1 MLRHD
6 KTIYIGFLLAI
17 VFFAAGCAPSAPL
30 AISLALKVPTVPLNI
45 GAGTKVYPTVL
56 DQRQDEI
63 LGYRAKDI
71 RLGYEKRFR
80 HWYVD
85 LGPISVSED
94 VGTVILKSL
103 KDGLSSLGFET
114 LTTPERS
121 VSKLEVAIQHLRH
134 EVVGKPGLNGLCC
147 TNYANFS
154 GTITVKIYKDTTL
167 LYAMRYDNSRE
178 HTYNHLRAS
187 DSSWFEEN
195 FNAVVSYLMGQ
206 LLADLELIKALRE

>member
-134 EVVGKPGLNGLCC
+134 EVVDKSGLNHS
-147 TNYANFS
+147 NFR
-154 GTITVKIYKDTTL
+154 GILTGKVYKGDKL
-167 LYAMRYDNSRE
+167 LYEKSYDNSRE
-178 HTYNHLRAS
+178 QTYNHIRAS
-187 DSSWFEEN
+187 VSSGFEEN
-195 FNAVVSYLMGQ
+195 FNAVLSDLMGL